1 MKRKLILLLSCIA
14 LSACSNFN
22 ENRADEF
29 QSLSQ
34 LQQAH
39 YWQAKKVAALTKKVK
54 SFGLRVYTQ
63 GDENQIIIPA
73 SAVFNGNTPQLQS
86 NARMFQTISDLI
98 NAQSTASVQVLTYA
112 NNSNSA
118 QRNFSLTQSWADSV
132 VEALRAQ
139 GLETG
144 LLSAQGHGDCDNIGT
159 TSTFTNRIEIHYRV
173 AHEN

>member
-1 MKRKLILLLSCIA
+1 MKKQLILLLSCMT

-39 YWQAKKVAALTKKVK
+39 YWQAKKVSALTKRVK
-54 SFGLRVYTQ
+54 GFGLRLYTQ

-73 SAVFNGNTPQLQS
+73 GVLFNSDTPQFHGNS
-86 NARMFQTISDLI
+86 TMFKTIADLI
-98 NAQSTASVQVLTYA
+98 NAQSTASVQVLAYA
-112 NNSNSA
+112 NNSQSA

-132 VEALRAQ
+132 VDALRTQ
-139 GLETG
+139 GLQTG

-159 TSTFTNRIEIHYRV
+159 TDGLTNRIEIHYRV
-173 AHEN
+173 GHEN